1 MIVESGIDMPN
12 VNTIII
18 DDAHRFGLADLY
30 QLRGRVGRADRQ
42 AYAYLIVPNA
52 LSLDSQAR
60 QRLRAIMEN
69 TALGSGYQI
78 AMKDLEIRGAG
89 NILGDKQSGHIAAIG
104 FGLYCK
110 LLNRAIQMVKEGK
123 YIPKQSEDQEDQ
135 EEETANKKKFDW
147 RDELPSLSPVI
158 DDVTLHLPIMGDLP
172 ENYIQSPVVRLD
184 LFRRLSMVKS
194 VEELEKLSEELKD
207 RFGQLPK
214 SAETLL
220 DMAEIKLRAHER
232 GIDTVELS
240 GETLVVR
247 RQGKVYNPFGKFP
260 KIQTKDPKE
269 MALSILAFLSRIEPL
284 PNSIIS

>member
-1 MIVESGIDMPN
+1 
-12 VNTIII
+12 
-18 DDAHRFGLADLY
+18 
-30 QLRGRVGRADRQ
+30 
-42 AYAYLIVPNA
+42 
-52 LSLDSQAR
+52 
-60 QRLRAIMEN
+60 
-69 TALGSGYQI
+69 
-78 AMKDLEIRGAG
+78 
-89 NILGDKQSGHIAAIG
+89 
-104 FGLYCK
+104 
-110 LLNRAIQMVKEGK
+110 MVKEGK
-123 YIPKQSEDQEDQ
+123 YIPKQGEDQEDQ
-135 EEETANKKKFDW
+135 EEETTNKKKFDW
-147 RDELPSLSPVI
+147 RNEHPSLSPVI

-194 VEELEKLSEELKD
+194 AEELEKLAEELKD

-247 RQGKVYNPFGKFP
+247 RQGKIYNPFGKFP

-284 PNSIIS
+284 PNFKG